1 MTIPKIKILRGI
13 PASGKSTYAKE
24 NTNENTV
31 RINRDDLRA
40 MLGYSFN
47 NFDKNLEAVITVAVD
62 NMIRDLLNR
71 GYNLIIDNL
80 NLKQSYVNNIHNIAE
95 EIGNVIVEEIHFPIM
110 LEEAKL
116 RNISR
121 GTTVPTHVIED
132 LYNRFKN
139 IKINPSVFY
148 GKVNKKVE
156 YDNSLSDCIIC
167 DIDGT
172 VALFDRDKK
181 NPYCRDFENDED
193 NKPITDILYYMNK
206 GRIEAYDDGYKI
218 IFVSGRSDDHR
229 KVTEEW
235 IDLNITDE
243 YQLHMRKQGD
253 CRKDSIIKQE
263 IYNEHIKGKFN
274 VLFVLD
280 DRNQTV
286 NMWRRNGLTCLQV
299 ADGNF

>member
-40 MLGYSFN
+40 MLGYSFDN
-47 NFDKNLEAVITVAVD
+47 YDDNIEKVITKCS
-62 NMIRDLLNR
+62 NELLTDFITK
-71 GYNLIIDNL
+71 GYDVILDNL
-80 NLKQSYVNNIHNIAE
+80 NLKQSYVNEIHRIAE
-95 EIGNVIVEEIHFPIM
+95 EIGNVIVNEIHFPIE

-121 GTTVPTHVIED
+121 GATVPTHVISE
-132 LYNRFKN
+132 LYTKFKN

-156 YDNSLSDCIIC
+156 YDKSLPDCIVC

-193 NKPITDILYYMNK
+193 NKPITDMLHYMNK
-206 GRIEAYDDGYKI
+206 GKIELGDDEYKI

-243 YQLHMRKQGD
+243 YQLHMRKHGD
-253 CRKDSIIKQE
+253 FRKDSIIKRE